1 MKKGKVIAIVV
12 GVVAVVGAVTALVI
26 KKQMDDKREKDY
38 WDDCEDDDCFDDE
51 EFDIDEEIAEE
62 FEQQEFSVDNNNNL
76 TL

>member
-26 KKQMDDKREKDY
+26 KKQMDGKREKDY

-51 EFDIDEEIAEE
+51 DFDIDEEIAEE
-62 FEQQEFSVDNNNNL
+62 FEQQEFSVDDNNNL

>member
-38 WDDCEDDDCFDDE
+38 WDDCFDDE

-62 FEQQEFSVDNNNNL
+62 FKQQEFSVDDNNNL